1 MRKFHFARAGRFR
14 IAPGDHEPSSA
25 IHDQYHFKRWFVVGL
40 ALLCFAAGTLAGA
53 RFLQPT
59 EVRAESSR
67 TFQLMVY
74 HTKPGKAA
82 ELESVFRDVAKLQ
95 AQHGLN
101 VVGYWVPASDST
113 WKDTFLYLVAHSN
126 VEEAK
131 KNWNAFH
138 SDPAFPPYRN
148 AAAPLIEQVNG
159 TYRVEEILM
168 RPSDYSAMR

>member
-1 MRKFHFARAGRFR
+1 MHKLQFAR
-14 IAPGDHEPSSA
+14 SWSA
-25 IHDQYHFKRWFVVGL
+25 VGL
-40 ALLCFAAGTLAGA
+40 ALFSFAAGFLVDA

-59 EVRAESSR
+59 TARAENTR

-95 AQHGLN
+95 SQHNLD
-101 VVGYWVPASDST
+101 VVGYWVPANDSA
-113 WKDTFLYLVAHSN
+113 WKDTFVYLVAHRN
-126 VEEAK
+126 TEEAA
-131 KNWNAFH
+131 KNWDAFH
-138 SDPAFPPYRN
+138 SDPAFPPYRK

-168 RPSDYSAMR
+168 RPSDYSAMK